1 MSRNGGA
8 DWHGTRFLRVS
19 TDVAPARERF
29 DFWHALFPGI
39 ELRHTVREHG
49 YGAQAL
55 TCAGDDGIAFTDLS
69 CAPTASR
76 FFDGRLDHMQLCLV
90 TEGQFGFTHGND
102 ERERLGVGPGLHL
115 LDCHRPARTYSEARY
130 RAFHISLPRALVHR
144 TMGADPI
151 DGDRSLRTLP
161 DTPLGLLLKS
171 QLHALSVYGPAMDA
185 EEAAAAME
193 ALSGLTLAY
202 LSRFN
207 PGDEEDAPL
216 DAAMFTAACS
226 YIDARKDHPNLTAAA
241 IARAIGCSRAG
252 LYRMFER
259 RGLAVADQIRIAR
272 LNHARALL
280 RDPALD
286 IGDVALRC
294 GYADLSAFG
303 KAFRRRFG
311 MTPRDWRAT
320 LA

>member
-1 MSRNGGA
+1 
-8 DWHGTRFLRVS
+8 
-19 TDVAPARERF
+19 
-29 DFWHALFPGI
+29 
-39 ELRHTVREHG
+39 
-49 YGAQAL
+49 
-55 TCAGDDGIAFTDLS
+55 
-69 CAPTASR
+69 
-76 FFDGRLDHMQLCLV
+76 
-90 TEGQFGFTHGND
+90 
-102 ERERLGVGPGLHL
+102 
-115 LDCHRPARTYSEARY
+115 
-130 RAFHISLPRALVHR
+130 
-144 TMGADPI
+144 MGADPI
-151 DGDRSLRTLP
+151 GGDRSLRTLP

-171 QLHALSVYGPAMDA
+171 QLGALSAYGPAMDSD
-185 EEAAAAME
+185 EAAAAMD

-207 PGDEEDAPL
+207 PAREDEEDTPL

-226 YIDARKDHPNLTAAA
+226 YIDACKDDPHLTAAA

-259 RGLAVADQIRIAR
+259 RSLAVADQIRIAR

-286 IGDVALRC
+286 IGDIALRC

-311 MTPRDWRAT
+311 MAPRDWRAT